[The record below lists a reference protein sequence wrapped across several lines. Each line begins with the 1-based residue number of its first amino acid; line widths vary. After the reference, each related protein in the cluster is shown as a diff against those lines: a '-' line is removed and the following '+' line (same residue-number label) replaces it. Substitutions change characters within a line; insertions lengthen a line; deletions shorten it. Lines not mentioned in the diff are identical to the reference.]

1 MEQLIINMPQSF
13 VYDSKVGTE
22 EVLSRIRTEAAI
34 ELYTHYTVSFGY
46 CAQIAGM
53 PEEDF
58 IRLLGEH
65 QIGIFDYMDENEL
78 TKDFEN
84 VQAYYKL
91 VSANRSGE
99 M

>member
-1 MEQLIINMPQSF
+1 MPQSF
-13 VYDSKVGTE
+13 VHDPKVGAE
-22 EVLSRIRTEAAI
+22 EVLSRIHKEAAI
-34 ELYTHYTVSFGY
+34 ELYLHYNVSFGY

-53 PEEDF
+53 SEEEF

-78 TKDFEN
+78 TKDFQS

-91 VSANRSGE
+91 ISANCSE
-99 M
+99 KM